1 MVSQSLEQS
10 PEIDMYDQEVVEENQ
25 ETGGGRTNVN
35 ENVSVLGLLMHPR
48 FFFACMSG
56 SLGYFLYGFMEPI
69 LAFRIKDYNLSQ
81 VEIGMFFTILPM
93 FYIPA
98 SVLV

>member
-1 MVSQSLEQS
+1 
-10 PEIDMYDQEVVEENQ
+10 MYNRVP
-25 ETGGGRTNVN
+25 
-35 ENVSVLGLLMHPR
+35 SVTGLLMHPR
-48 FFFACMSG
+48 YFFACFSG

-69 LAFRIKDYNLSQ
+69 LAFRIKDYHLTQ
-81 VEIGMFFTILPM
+81 VQIGMFFTIMPV